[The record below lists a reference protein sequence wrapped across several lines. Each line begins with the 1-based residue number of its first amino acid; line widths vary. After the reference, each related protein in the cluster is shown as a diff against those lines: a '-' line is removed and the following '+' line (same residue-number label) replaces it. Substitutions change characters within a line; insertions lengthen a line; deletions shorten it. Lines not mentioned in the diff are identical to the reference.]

1 MRNPHQG
8 SPGVPSEADAMA
20 RMARHPAERILSF
33 LSAFLT
39 IGLLILLAWNVTY
52 NVKTPA
58 DESVTVEALAA
69 WFEVEQDVA
78 ALLVKAGGWIVLIL
92 FLYVYLSYWI
102 ALFNEGY
109 RAASEDLTCNDL
121 ISGEPKKILDQYAA
135 ILGMKKI
142 PELYF
147 SDHGEPVAIQEIVVY
162 GKKYIVLSTALIVRS
177 TALSVYMMDDRMP
190 ALRFKLATKLGNI
203 YMGYNNILFQVLT
216 LPGRYIPGLRSLY
229 IKSLIYS
236 SDRMALEILAKD
248 PNVTITR
255 EDIAKTLLLREFD
268 IDTRPLINTD
278 QAIRNRDERF
288 EQMGRLEKALLRISS
303 DDPPLMDRI
312 HAVLDTSGK
321 HGTLL

>member
-1 MRNPHQG
+1 MRNHHQS

-20 RMARHPAERILSF
+20 RRARHPAERILSF

-52 NVKTPA
+52 TVKTPA
-58 DESVTVEALAA
+58 DESAAVEALAA

-78 ALLVKAGGWIVLIL
+78 ALLVKAGAWIILIL
-92 FLYVYLSYWI
+92 FLYVYLYYWI
-102 ALFNEGY
+102 ALFNEGN

-147 SDHGEPVAIQEIVVY
+147 SDHGEPVTIQEIVAY
-162 GKKYIVLSTALIVRS
+162 GKKYMVLSTALC
-177 TALSVYMMDDRMP
+177 VYMMDDRMP
-190 ALRFKLATKLGNI
+190 ELRFKLATKLGNI

-255 EDIAKTLLLREFD
+255 EDIAKILLLREFD
-268 IDTRPLINTD
+268 PDTHPLINTD

>member
-1 MRNPHQG
+1 MRNPHQC

-39 IGLLILLAWNVTY
+39 IGLLILLAWNVAYT
-52 NVKTPA
+52 VKTPA
-58 DESVTVEALAA
+58 DESATVEALAA

-78 ALLVKAGGWIVLIL
+78 ALLVKAGAWIVLIL

-102 ALFNEGY
+102 ALFNEGN

-147 SDHGEPVAIQEIVVY
+147 SDHGEPVAIHEIVAY
-162 GKKYIVLSTALIVRS
+162 GKKYMVLSTALS
-177 TALSVYMMDDRMP
+177 EYMMDDRMP
-190 ALRFKLATKLGNI
+190 ELRFKLATKLGNI

-255 EDIAKTLLLREFD
+255 EDIAKILLLREFD
-268 IDTRPLINTD
+268 TDTHPLINTD

-312 HAVLDTSGK
+312 HTVLDTSGK